1 VRTETESCRYRR
13 TTYIRKTHAERCD
26 GNMSG
31 NNDLIEGMERPYCGQ
46 VTDLGGEYDVV
57 LSSKETVGDVHAR

>member
-1 VRTETESCRYRR
+1 
-13 TTYIRKTHAERCD
+13 
-26 GNMSG
+26 MSG